1 MISRMRK
8 SKKEEKMH
16 DEILDELNRIIKE
29 NEEDNKF
36 KTYEKCK
43 EYLSTVILSSDDYDF
58 YIAYITE
65 KLKI

>member
-1 MISRMRK
+1 MRK

-43 EYLSTVILSSDDYDF
+43 KYLSTVILSSDDYDF